1 MAEVTNSQTQT
12 ELSAFARRVLYS
24 HAGILVLLIV
34 LIGAGGYFGLRSYD
48 AQLAKAEVTEQKY
61 EAAQKTL
68 TDLLAT
74 DAQERAQMQAQQAN
88 LIGQIAKRDK
98 TPPSA
103 PVIAALQ
110 PNASAEVLALGL
122 GSSFNDVSSFGVP
135 QTTPD
140 GKVALNGQE
149 TQEIIQD
156 HEQGKKDH
164 ADLAD
169 TMKLYGL
176 EQQKT
181 ASLTKD
187 NVQCTTTL
195 ADAQKSI
202 TAYKKLAVRS
212 RWQRF
217 MTGAEK
223 VTIFI
228 SGVALG
234 HKL

>member
-12 ELSAFARRVLYS
+12 ELSAFAHRVLYS

-48 AQLAKAEVTEQKY
+48 AQLAKAQVTEQKY

-74 DAQERAQMQAQQAN
+74 DAQERAAMQAQQAN

-98 TPPSA
+98 TPPPA

-122 GSSFNDVSSFGVP
+122 GSSYSDNLSFGVP
-135 QTTPD
+135 QTTSD
-140 GKVALNGQE
+140 GLVALNGQE
-149 TQEIIQD
+149 TQIVIQD

-169 TMKLYGL
+169 TTKLYGL

-187 NVQCTTTL
+187 NVQCATTL